1 MLRHTV
7 GIRAET
13 PGSGLTR
20 EGLLLFKAN
29 FHAGI
34 HTGNNLSADIRATAW
49 ESSHPQLLTIG
60 GVGERGTDIE
70 CLGTRHGLN
79 MVHTSCL
86 GLSQLHFMCQHGS
99 AMLPSCLVKH

>member
-1 MLRHTV
+1 MLRHIV
-7 GIRAET
+7 GIRAEI

-49 ESSHPQLLTIG
+49 ESSHPQLLTTGHFIALQR
-60 GVGERGTDIE
+60 EEI
-70 CLGTRHGLN
+70 
-79 MVHTSCL
+79 
-86 GLSQLHFMCQHGS
+86 QLQPPEYQS
-99 AMLPSCLVKH
+99 KLP